1 MNILREIGGQQIE
14 ESKGKSVLENMIRIN
29 ILKLM
34 NKTEILARIISI
46 VGALRMCGYLQTYR
60 CRHRLFA
67 NAGAA
72 RVCETLTVVK

>member
-1 MNILREIGGQQIE
+1 MLREIRGEQIE
-14 ESKGKSVLENMIRIN
+14 ESKGKSVLKNMIRIN

-34 NKTEILARIISI
+34 NKTEILAHIISI
-46 VGALRMCGYLQTYR
+46 AGALRPCGYLQTYR
-60 CRHRLFA
+60 SRHRLFA